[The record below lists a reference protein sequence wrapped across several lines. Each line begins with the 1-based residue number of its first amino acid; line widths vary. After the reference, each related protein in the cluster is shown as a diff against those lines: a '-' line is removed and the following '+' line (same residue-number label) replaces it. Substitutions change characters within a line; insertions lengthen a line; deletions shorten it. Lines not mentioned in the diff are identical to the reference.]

1 MMGWH
6 VVCERVHVG
15 VVRNGMNVMK
25 KTEVSEESHDDDDD
39 VRPLSIRHLHHLHY
53 PHYPHRG
60 GLSQAGVMM
69 SVLAGVMSVSFEVSL
84 EVIGEDGVQ
93 DHQIPSPIQHA
104 HASPASPTR
113 RVPLLCFE

>member
-1 MMGWH
+1 MMGQH

-15 VVRNGMNVMK
+15 VARNGMNVMK
-25 KTEVSEESHDDDDD
+25 KTEVSEESLGDDDEQ
-39 VRPLSIRHLHHLHY
+39 LWSIHHLY
-53 PHYPHRG
+53 PHHSHHSHLS
-60 GLSQAGVMM
+60 GLSQAGVMFE
-69 SVLAGVMSVSFEVSL
+69 SLEVSFDVSFEVSL

-93 DHQIPSPIQHA
+93 VHHIPGSIQHA

>member
-1 MMGWH
+1 MMGRH

-15 VVRNGMNVMK
+15 VARNGMNVMK
-25 KTEVSEESHDDDDD
+25 KTEVFEESLGDDDEQ
-39 VRPLSIRHLHHLHY
+39 LWSIHHLYLHHSHLW
-53 PHYPHRG
+53 
-60 GLSQAGVMM
+60 GLSQAGVMFE
-69 SVLAGVMSVSFEVSL
+69 SLEVSFDVLFEVSS

>member
-1 MMGWH
+1 MMGRL

-15 VVRNGMNVMK
+15 VARNGMTVMK

-39 VRPLSIRHLHHLHY
+39 VRPLSIHHLHHLHY

-60 GLSQAGVMM
+60 GLSQAGVL
-69 SVLAGVMSVSFEVSL
+69 SVLAGVMSVSFEMSL

-93 DHQIPSPIQHA
+93 VHQIPGSIQHA
-104 HASPASPTR
+104 HASPARPTR

>member
-1 MMGWH
+1 MMGRH

-15 VVRNGMNVMK
+15 VARNGMTVMK
-25 KTEVSEESHDDDDD
+25 KTEVSEESLGDDDEQ
-39 VRPLSIRHLHHLHY
+39 LWSIHHLYLHHS
-53 PHYPHRG
+53 HRG
-60 GLSQAGVMM
+60 GLLQ
-69 SVLAGVMSVSFEVSL
+69 AGVMSVSFEVSL

>member
-1 MMGWH
+1 MMGRH
-6 VVCERVHVG
+6 VVCERVHAG
-15 VVRNGMNVMK
+15 VVRNGMTVMK

-39 VRPLSIRHLHHLHY
+39 VRPLSIHHLYLHHS
-53 PHYPHRG
+53 HRG
-60 GLSQAGVMM
+60 GLSQ
-69 SVLAGVMSVSFEVSL
+69 AGVMSVSFEVSL

-104 HASPASPTR
+104 HASPARPTR

>member
-1 MMGWH
+1 MMGRH
-6 VVCERVHVG
+6 VVCERVHVD
-15 VVRNGMNVMK
+15 VVRNGMTVMK

-39 VRPLSIRHLHHLHY
+39 ARPLSIHHLHHLHY

-60 GLSQAGVMM
+60 GLSQ
-69 SVLAGVMSVSFEVSL
+69 AGVMSVSFEVSL

-104 HASPASPTR
+104 HASPARPMR
-113 RVPLLCFE
+113 RGPLLCFE